1 MLINYFRIAARN
13 FLRQWTFSFLNIAGL
28 AVGITTSILIFL
40 WVADEWNFDKFHE
53 SLPEL
58 YRVYEKQQYVGQDP
72 LLVYNTPGPLAPALS
87 ENFPEFK
94 RTARFSPV
102 WRPLIMKNDDQVYH
116 ESDGY
121 FADPEALE
129 MFSFEFVSGNSGNL
143 LDDPDNIII
152 TRNLAE
158 KYFGSENPVGR
169 SITINNDFAYNVSA
183 VVEKPVNSHFDFD
196 FIISFETNVH
206 RFWGPNGSH
215 WGSNSFYTYVQIDSG
230 TDYIAT
236 EAKIKDFIK
245 DHQEQTTLHLE
256 PLSDSYLYNIWGT
269 GAIHNVRI
277 FAAVAFIVLLIACIN
292 FMNLS
297 TARSTR
303 RAREVGLRKVIGGTR
318 TQIAAQFLGES
329 LLYAVIAL
337 ILALVMAELLMPG
350 FNRLAGKDL
359 SLHNLTFSLMAGMV
373 MITIFT
379 GIVSGSYPAVFLS
392 SFKPVEVLKGKQK
405 TGSKSFRRTLVVF
418 QFALSVAL
426 IISTLVIK
434 KQMNYVQDMDP
445 GFQKEHIVSLYISAS
460 SRDKR
465 ELLKQ
470 EFSLLPGV
478 LNVTSSNNSPVQIGN
493 STYGINWEGKD
504 PEERVLFNFLHAD
517 YDFTETF
524 GMELAAGRSFSRELA
539 SDSAAYIINEEAA
552 RFIGGDDIIG
562 KPFNMWGNDGMIIGV
577 VKDFHFHNLKHRIT
591 PLVIRNSPEDASIIH
606 LRLNSDSVI
615 PAMEEIKHSWGQIC
629 KDDPVNYQF
638 LDQQFD
644 SMYRAEQRMSKLF
657 IWFSAL
663 AVIVSCLG
671 LFGLASYMA
680 EQKTREIGVRKVFG
694 AGIWQILLLMVNEFT
709 RWVVIAILIGSPVA
723 WFLMN
728 RWLENFVYR
737 ADQGIIIFLFTAL
750 ITFAIAIFTVSFQ
763 AARAALS
770 NPSDSLRYE

>member
-1 MLINYFRIAARN
+1 MIANYFRIAVRN
-13 FLRQWTFSFLNIAGL
+13 FLRQWTFSLLNIAGL

-40 WVADEWNFDKFHE
+40 WVADEWNYDKFHE

-58 YRVYEKQQYVGQDP
+58 YRVYETQQYVGQDP

-87 ENFPEFK
+87 ESFPEIK

-102 WRPLIMKNDDQVYH
+102 WFPLILKNDDQVYH
-116 ESDGY
+116 ESNGY

-129 MFSFEFVSGNSGNL
+129 MFTFEFLSGDGTNL
-143 LDDPDNIII
+143 LDSPDNIII
-152 TRNLAE
+152 TRALAQ
-158 KYFGSENPVGR
+158 KYFGSDNPVGK
-169 SITINNDFAYNVSA
+169 SIIINSDFAYNITA
-183 VVEKPVNSHFDFD
+183 VVEKPVNSHFNFD
-196 FIISFETNVH
+196 FIFSFETNVQ
-206 RFWGPNGSH
+206 RYWGPNGNS
-215 WGSNSFYTYVQIDSG
+215 WGSNSFFTYVQIERG

-236 EAKIKDFIK
+236 EEKIKDFIR

-277 FAAVAFIVLLIACIN
+277 FSAVALIVLLIACIN

-329 LLYAVIAL
+329 VMYAVIAL
-337 ILALVMAELLMPG
+337 ILALVMTELLMPG
-350 FNRLAGKDL
+350 FNSLAGKDL
-359 SLHNLTFSLMAGMV
+359 SLHTLTFPLMAGMIV
-373 MITIFT
+373 ITIFT
-379 GIVSGSYPAVFLS
+379 GVVSGSYPAVFLS
-392 SFKPVEVLKGKQK
+392 SFKPVQVLKGKQK
-405 TGSKSFRRTLVVF
+405 AGSKSFRRALVVF
-418 QFALSVAL
+418 QFALSVTL

-434 KQMNYVQDMDP
+434 KQMNYVQNMDP
-445 GFQKEHIVSLYISAS
+445 GFQKEHIVSLFISSS

-478 LNVTSSNNSPVQIGN
+478 LNVTSSNNSPAQIGS

-517 YDFTETF
+517 FDFTETF
-524 GMELAAGRSFSRELA
+524 GIEMAAGRSFSREYA
-539 SDSAAYIINEEAA
+539 SDSAAYIVNEEAA

-562 KPFNMWGNDGMIIGV
+562 KPFNMWGNDGTIIGV
-577 VKDFHFHNLKHRIT
+577 VKDFHFHNLKHRIN
-591 PLVIRNSPEDASIIH
+591 PLVIRLSPEDALAIH
-606 LRLNSDSVI
+606 LRLNSDSVV
-615 PAMEEIKHSWGQIC
+615 PAMEEIKQTWDRIC
-629 KDDPVNYQF
+629 QDDPVNYQF

-644 SMYRAEQRMSKLF
+644 RMYRAEQRMSKLF
-657 IWFSAL
+657 VWFSAL

-709 RWVVIAILIGSPVA
+709 RWVLIAILIGSPVA

-737 ADQGIIIFLFTAL
+737 ADQGILIFLFTAL
-750 ITFAIAIFTVSFQ
+750 VTFAIAIFTVSFQ

>member
-1 MLINYFRIAARN
+1 MIANYFRIAVRN
-13 FLRQWTFSFLNIAGL
+13 FLRQWTFSLLNIAGL

-40 WVADEWNFDKFHE
+40 WVADEWNYDKFHK

-58 YRVYEKQQYVGQDP
+58 YRVYETQQYVGQDP

-87 ENFPEFK
+87 ESFPEIK

-102 WRPLIMKNDDQVYH
+102 WFPLILKNDDQVYH
-116 ESDGY
+116 ESNGY

-129 MFSFEFVSGNSGNL
+129 MFTFEFLSGDGTNL
-143 LDDPDNIII
+143 LDSPDNIII
-152 TRNLAE
+152 TRALAQ
-158 KYFGSENPVGR
+158 KYFGSDNPVGK
-169 SITINNDFAYNVSA
+169 SIIINSDFAYNITA
-183 VVEKPVNSHFDFD
+183 VVEKPVNSHFNFD
-196 FIISFETNVH
+196 FIFSFETNVQ
-206 RFWGPNGSH
+206 RYWGPNGNS
-215 WGSNSFYTYVQIDSG
+215 WGSNSFFTYVQIERG

-236 EAKIKDFIK
+236 EEKIKDFIR

-277 FAAVAFIVLLIACIN
+277 FSAVALIVLLIACIN

-329 LLYAVIAL
+329 VMYAVIAL
-337 ILALVMAELLMPG
+337 ILALVMTELLMPG
-350 FNRLAGKDL
+350 FNSLAGKDL
-359 SLHNLTFSLMAGMV
+359 SLHTLTFPLMAGMIV
-373 MITIFT
+373 ITIFT
-379 GIVSGSYPAVFLS
+379 GVVSGSYPAVFLS
-392 SFKPVEVLKGKQK
+392 SFKPVQVLKGKQK
-405 TGSKSFRRTLVVF
+405 AGSKSFRRALVVF
-418 QFALSVAL
+418 QFALSVTL

-434 KQMNYVQDMDP
+434 KQMNYVQNMDP
-445 GFQKEHIVSLYISAS
+445 GFQKEHIVSLFISSS

-478 LNVTSSNNSPVQIGN
+478 VNVTSSNNSPAQIGS

-517 YDFTETF
+517 FDFTETF
-524 GMELAAGRSFSRELA
+524 GIEMAAGRSFSREYA
-539 SDSAAYIINEEAA
+539 SDSAAYIVNEEAA

-562 KPFNMWGNDGMIIGV
+562 KPFNMWGNDGTIIGV
-577 VKDFHFHNLKHRIT
+577 VKDFHFHNLKHRIN
-591 PLVIRNSPEDASIIH
+591 PLVIRLSPEDALAIH
-606 LRLNSDSVI
+606 LRLNSDSVV
-615 PAMEEIKHSWGQIC
+615 PAMEEIKQTWDRIC
-629 KDDPVNYQF
+629 QDDPVNYQF

-644 SMYRAEQRMSKLF
+644 RMYRAEQRMSKLF
-657 IWFSAL
+657 VWFSAL

-709 RWVVIAILIGSPVA
+709 RWVLIAILIGSPVA

-737 ADQGIIIFLFTAL
+737 ADQGILIFLFTAL
-750 ITFAIAIFTVSFQ
+750 VTFVIAIFTVSFQ

>member
-1 MLINYFRIAARN
+1 MVANYFRIAMRN
-13 FLRQWTFSFLNIAGL
+13 FLRQWTFSLLNIAGL

-40 WVADEWNFDKFHE
+40 WVADEWNYDKFHE
-53 SLPEL
+53 SLAEL
-58 YRVYEKQQYVGQDP
+58 YRVYEVQQYVGQDP

-94 RTARFSPV
+94 RTARFSPI
-102 WRPLIMKNDDQVYH
+102 WQPLVLKNDDKVYH
-116 ESDGY
+116 EAGGY

-129 MFSFEFVSGNSGNL
+129 MFSFEFISDKSGDL
-143 LDDPDNIII
+143 LDGPDNIII
-152 TRNLAE
+152 TRSLAE
-158 KYFGSENPVGR
+158 KYFGSENPVGN
-169 SITINNDFAYNVSA
+169 SITINNEFAYNVSA
-183 VVEKPVNSHFDFD
+183 VVEKPLNSHLNFDFL
-196 FIISFETNVH
+196 ISFETNVQ
-206 RFWGPNGSH
+206 RFWGPNGSS
-215 WGSNSFYTYVQIDSG
+215 WGSNSFFTYVQIDPA
-230 TDYIAT
+230 TDYLAT
-236 EAKIKDFIK
+236 EEKMKDFIK

-329 LLYAVIAL
+329 LLYAIIAL
-337 ILALVMAELLMPG
+337 VLALVMTELLMPG

-359 SLHNLTFSLMAGMV
+359 SLHTLTFPLIAGMII
-373 MITIFT
+373 ITIFT

-392 SFKPVEVLKGKQK
+392 SFKPVHVLKGKQK

-434 KQMNYVQDMDP
+434 KQMNYVQNMDP
-445 GFQKEHIVSLYISAS
+445 GYQKEHIVSLSLPAG
-460 SRDKR
+460 SRDNK

-470 EFSLLPGV
+470 EFSSLPGV
-478 LNVTSSNNSPVQIGN
+478 LSVTSSNNSPVQIGN

-504 PEERVLFNFLHAD
+504 PDQRVLFNFLHAD
-517 YDFTETF
+517 FDFTETF
-524 GMELAAGRSFSRELA
+524 GMEMVAGRSFSRNFA

-552 RFIGGDDIIG
+552 RFIGGDNIIG
-562 KPFNMWGNDGMIIGV
+562 KPFNMWGNDGSIIGV

-591 PLVIRNSPEDASIIH
+591 PLVIRLSPEDASVIH
-606 LRLNSDSVI
+606 LRLNSGSVN
-615 PAMEEIKHSWGQIC
+615 ATMEEVQQTWDRIC
-629 KDDPVNYQF
+629 QDDPVSYQF

-644 SMYRAEQRMSKLF
+644 RMYRAEQRMSKIF
-657 IWFSAL
+657 VWFSAL

-694 AGIWQILLLMVNEFT
+694 AGIWQILLLMVKEFT
-709 RWVVIAILIGSPVA
+709 KWVLIAILIGSPVA

-750 ITFAIAIFTVSFQ
+750 ITFGIAIFTVSFQ